1 MRLTQ
6 LFALSAVA
14 LANALPANA
23 QQTALPTRYTIS
35 SEFPAPS
42 TLPNA
47 VAFRLNNQ
55 GQTAGTGVY
64 TKGTTT
70 RLVFINGW
78 PRLVTLPVERTTA
91 VGWQN
96 GQPALLKPLAAN
108 SATSIYD
115 IGDNG
120 WIVGDSFKSSTAAKG
135 YAVVWRDGK
144 VTDLGAGLGSYAQ
157 YVNAQGW
164 ILGHRPISS
173 GNPTRQPFLWR
184 NNRVESLGTLP
195 VDPVMGNTYCAGLSD
210 TGIVPCYSFIS
221 TIGGVVSRS
230 FVWDNGS
237 FQELL
242 YPFATKIVAS
252 SVSHNGI
259 VAGLMAFTG
268 DVSTYG
274 DPDRPFLWRN
284 GQFTFLP
291 RVPAGWLAN
300 IGTVTDQGTLLV
312 ELTSAAGSR
321 QEAWTAAGEVRL
333 LSGLS
338 VGNGDTVVH
347 VHDLNDQGQ
356 LLAAVKRGVAGA
368 ERQVLLT
375 PVSP

>member
-1 MRLTQ
+1 M
-6 LFALSAVA
+6 
-14 LANALPANA
+14 
-23 QQTALPTRYTIS
+23 
-35 SEFPAPS
+35 
-42 TLPNA
+42 
-47 VAFRLNNQ
+47 
-55 GQTAGTGVY
+55 
-64 TKGTTT
+64 
-70 RLVFINGW
+70 
-78 PRLVTLPVERTTA
+78 ERTTA

-96 GQPALLKPLAAN
+96 GQPALLKPLASN
-108 SATSIYD
+108 SATSISD

-135 YAVVWRDGK
+135 YAVVWRDNK
-144 VTDLGAGLGSYAQ
+144 VVDLGAGLGSYAQ
-157 YVNAQGW
+157 HINAQGW
-164 ILGHRPISS
+164 ILGYRPISS
-173 GNPTRQPFLWR
+173 SNPTRQPFLWR
-184 NNRVESLGTLP
+184 NNRVESLGTPP
-195 VDPVMGNTYCAGLSD
+195 VDPVQGTTYCAGLSD
-210 TGIVPCYSFIS
+210 TGIVPCYTFIS
-221 TIGGVVSRS
+221 TISGVISRS

-252 SVSHNGI
+252 DVSRNGI

-300 IGTVTDQGTLLV
+300 IITLTDQGTLLV
-312 ELTSAAGSR
+312 DLSSANGNR
-321 QEAWTAAGEVRL
+321 QEVWTAAGEVVRPL
-333 LSGLS
+333 LGLS
-338 VGNGDTVVH
+338 VSSGDTVVR

-356 LLAAVKRGVAGA
+356 LLAAVKRGATGA
-368 ERQVLLT
+368 ERQVLLS